1 MTTYLLEL
9 GVEEFPSRYM
19 ASTKQQLKQNV
30 LDGLAS
36 AGLSFAN
43 ARIAATPRR
52 FALWLEELKAKESE
66 GEEVVRGPSKQAA
79 FDAEGQPTKA
89 LLGFLR
95 AKGLQLEDTFVE
107 DTGKNEYVFAR
118 LKKEA
123 VSVEKTLPTV
133 IAEAVRKISN
143 PRAMRWGGKNLRFL
157 RPIRWMVSLLDDQ
170 VLPIDLEGIPVGN
183 RTNGHRFLG
192 EKNLV
197 IRDAHSYEAQ
207 LEENFVII
215 DESKRRDLILRG
227 LNRLAREK
235 GGVPM
240 QNEELLEE
248 VVNIVEYPTVFLGDV
263 PREYL
268 TLPPEVIITPM
279 MDHQRYFPVVDD
291 DGHLL
296 PYFLSVRNG
305 NDRGLQNVI
314 DGNRKVLIPRLED
327 AKFFYQQDQAHS
339 LEDLVPKL
347 DELVFHEKLGTM
359 REKTERLESL
369 GVSLA
374 KLLGCGP
381 SIQQNIARAAHL
393 CKADLVTKMVVE
405 FTELQGTMGRIYAAE
420 NGEVDAVSHAI
431 EEHYLPR
438 QSGGDLPKTTAGMV
452 LSLADKLDTLAGLF
466 AIDVNVTGSQDPFG
480 LRRAV
485 IGMLDILQKN
495 LLHIELKE
503 ALRDALLLYVEQKGL
518 VFDYND
524 VISRMSDFFRGR
536 LRTKLQE
543 QGIRYDVAD
552 AVLATEDDDYLRLM
566 QKAAVVQKVV
576 EQDTENE
583 LITGF
588 VRIESMAEHAE
599 STVVDENVLQDEDQ
613 TMFAS
618 LSRADAV
625 REELQKDH
633 YEEAFA
639 LLADWMPILHD
650 YLDGT
655 MILVDDV
662 SLKEARLGMLA
673 QVNALIEDLL
683 IPHRIVRES

>member
-36 AGLSFAN
+36 AGLSFSD
-43 ARIAATPRR
+43 ARVEATPRR
-52 FALWLEELKAKESE
+52 FALWLEEVKAKESE

-107 DTGKNEYVFAR
+107 DNGKNEYVFAR

-192 EKNLV
+192 EKNFV
-197 IRDAHSYEAQ
+197 IHDVHSYETQ
-207 LEENFVII
+207 LEENYVII
-215 DESKRRDLILRG
+215 DESKRRDRILRG

-305 NDRGLQNVI
+305 NDQGLQNVI

-359 REKTERLESL
+359 REKTARLESL

-466 AIDVNVTGSQDPFG
+466 AIDINVTGSQDPFG

-524 VISRMSDFFRGR
+524 VIARISDFFRGR

-566 QKAAVVQKVV
+566 QKAVIAQKVI
-576 EQDTENE
+576 EKDTENE

-599 STVVDENVLQDEDQ
+599 STAVDANVLQDEDQ

-625 REELQKDH
+625 REALQKDH

-650 YLDGT
+650 YLDRT
-655 MILVDDV
+655 MILVDDA

-673 QVNALIEDLL
+673 QVNALIEELL

>member
-9 GVEEFPSRYM
+9 GVEEFPSRYI

-30 LDGLAS
+30 LDGLAA
-36 AGLSFAN
+36 AGLSVTD
-43 ARIAATPRR
+43 ARVQSTPRR
-52 FALWLEELKAKESE
+52 FALWLEDIQAKESAA
-66 GEEVVRGPSKQAA
+66 EEVVRGPSKQAA
-79 FDAEGQPTKA
+79 FDSEGQPTKA

-95 AKGLQLEDTFVE
+95 SKGLSLSDTFIE
-107 DTGKNEYVFAR
+107 NKGKSEYVFAR

-123 VSVEKTLPTV
+123 ISIEKTLPTI

-157 RPIRWMVSLLDDQ
+157 RPIRWIVSLLEDQ
-170 VLPIDLEGIPVGN
+170 VLPIELEGIPVGN

-192 EKNLV
+192 QKNFV
-197 IRDAHSYEAQ
+197 IESVHTYESQ
-207 LEENFVII
+207 LEENYVII
-215 DESKRRDLILRG
+215 DESKRRDRILRG

-240 QNEELLEE
+240 QNAELLEE
-248 VVNIVEYPTVFLGDV
+248 VVNIVEYPTVFRGDV

-291 DGHLL
+291 ENHLL

-305 NDRGLQNVI
+305 NEVGLQNVI
-314 DGNRKVLIPRLED
+314 EGNQKVLIPRLED
-327 AKFFYQQDQAHS
+327 AKFFYQQDQARP
-339 LEDLVPKL
+339 LEELVPKL
-347 DELVFHEKLGTM
+347 DELVFHEQLGTM

-374 KLLGCGP
+374 KLLVCGP

-405 FTELQGTMGRIYAAE
+405 FTELQGTMGRIYATE
-420 NGEVDAVSHAI
+420 NGEVPAVAKAI

-438 QSGGDLPKTTAGMV
+438 QSGGELPQTTAGMV

-485 IGMLDILQKN
+485 IGILDILQKN
-495 LLHIELKE
+495 SLHLSMTD

-518 VFDYND
+518 VFDYDD
-524 VISRMSDFFRGR
+524 VISRISDFFRGR

-552 AVLATEDDDYLRLM
+552 AVLATEDNDYLRLM
-566 QKAAVVQKVV
+566 QKAAAVQALTEK
-576 EQDTENE
+576 DPENE

-599 STVVDENVLQDEDQ
+599 STAVDADCLQEEDQ
-613 TMFAS
+613 KLFAS
-618 LSRADAV
+618 LYRAEEIRA
-625 REELQKDH
+625 ELQKDH
-633 YEEAFA
+633 YEEALA
-639 LLADWMPILHD
+639 LFREWMPILHD
-650 YLDGT
+650 YLDAT
-655 MILVDDV
+655 MILVDDAR
-662 SLKEARLGMLA
+662 LKASRLGMLA
-673 QVNALIEDLL
+673 QVNDLIHEIL
-683 IPHRIVRES
+683 IARRIVRED

>member
-36 AGLSFAN
+36 AGLSFSD
-43 ARIAATPRR
+43 ARVEATPRR
-52 FALWLEELKAKESE
+52 FALWLEEVKAKESE

-107 DTGKNEYVFAR
+107 DNGKNEYVFAR

-192 EKNLV
+192 EKNFV
-197 IRDAHSYEAQ
+197 IHDVHSYETQ
-207 LEENFVII
+207 LEENYVII
-215 DESKRRDLILRG
+215 DESKRRDRILRG

-305 NDRGLQNVI
+305 NDQGLQNVI

-359 REKTERLESL
+359 REKTARLESL

-381 SIQQNIARAAHL
+381 SIQQNISRAAHL

-466 AIDVNVTGSQDPFG
+466 AIDINVTGSQDPFG

-524 VISRMSDFFRGR
+524 VIARISDFFRGR

-566 QKAAVVQKVV
+566 QKAAIAQKVI
-576 EQDTENE
+576 EKDTENE

-599 STVVDENVLQDEDQ
+599 STAVDANVLQDEDQ

-625 REELQKDH
+625 REALQKDH

-650 YLDGT
+650 YLDRT
-655 MILVDDV
+655 MILVDDA

-673 QVNALIEDLL
+673 QINALIEELL

>member
-107 DTGKNEYVFAR
+107 DNGKNEYVFAR
-118 LKKEA
+118 LKKET

-207 LEENFVII
+207 LEENYVII

-305 NDRGLQNVI
+305 NDQGLQNVI

-438 QSGGDLPKTTAGMV
+438 LSGGDLPKTTAGMV

-552 AVLATEDDDYLRLM
+552 AVLATNDDDYLRLM

-588 VRIESMAEHAE
+588 VRIESMAGHAE
-599 STVVDENVLQDEDQ
+599 STVVDANVLQDEDQ
-613 TMFAS
+613 TMFSS

-650 YLDGT
+650 YLDRT
-655 MILVDDV
+655 MILVDDA

>member
-30 LDGLAS
+30 LEGLSS
-36 AGLSFAN
+36 AGLSFSD
-43 ARIAATPRR
+43 ARVEATPRR
-52 FALWLEELKAKESE
+52 FALWLEEVKAKESE

-107 DTGKNEYVFAR
+107 DNGKNEYVFAR

-192 EKNLV
+192 EKNFV
-197 IRDAHSYEAQ
+197 IHDVHSYETQ
-207 LEENFVII
+207 LEENYVII
-215 DESKRRDLILRG
+215 DESKRRDRILRG

-305 NDRGLQNVI
+305 NDQGLQNVI

-359 REKTERLESL
+359 REKTARLESL

-381 SIQQNIARAAHL
+381 SIQQNISRAAHL

-466 AIDVNVTGSQDPFG
+466 AIDINVTGSQDPFG

-524 VISRMSDFFRGR
+524 VIARISDFFRGR

-566 QKAAVVQKVV
+566 QKAAIAQKVI
-576 EQDTENE
+576 EKDTENE

-599 STVVDENVLQDEDQ
+599 STAVDANVLQDEDE

-625 REELQKDH
+625 REALQKDH

-650 YLDGT
+650 YLDRT
-655 MILVDDV
+655 MILVDDA

-673 QVNALIEDLL
+673 QVNALIEELL

>member
-30 LDGLAS
+30 LDGLSS
-36 AGLSFAN
+36 AGLSFAD
-43 ARIAATPRR
+43 ARIEATPRR

-107 DTGKNEYVFAR
+107 DNGKNEYVFAR

-192 EKNLV
+192 EKNFV
-197 IRDAHSYEAQ
+197 IHDVHSYETQ
-207 LEENFVII
+207 LEENYVII
-215 DESKRRDLILRG
+215 DESKRRDRILRG

-305 NDRGLQNVI
+305 NDQGLQNVI

-359 REKTERLESL
+359 REKTARLESL

-466 AIDVNVTGSQDPFG
+466 AIDINVTGSQDPFG

-524 VISRMSDFFRGR
+524 VIARISDFFRGR

-566 QKAAVVQKVV
+566 QKAAIAQKVI
-576 EQDTENE
+576 EKDTENE

-599 STVVDENVLQDEDQ
+599 STAVDANVLQDEDQ

-618 LSRADAV
+618 LSRAGAV
-625 REELQKDH
+625 REALQKDH

-650 YLDGT
+650 YLDRT
-655 MILVDDV
+655 MILVDDA

>member
-30 LDGLAS
+30 LDGLSS
-36 AGLSFAN
+36 AGLSFAD
-43 ARIAATPRR
+43 ARIEATPRR

-107 DTGKNEYVFAR
+107 DNGKNEYVFAR

-192 EKNLV
+192 EKNFV
-197 IRDAHSYEAQ
+197 IHDVHSYETQ
-207 LEENFVII
+207 LEENYVII
-215 DESKRRDLILRG
+215 DESKRRDRILRG

-305 NDRGLQNVI
+305 NDQGLQNVI

-359 REKTERLESL
+359 REKTARLESL

-466 AIDVNVTGSQDPFG
+466 AIDINVTGSQDPFG

-503 ALRDALLLYVEQKGL
+503 ALRDALLLYVEQNGL

-524 VISRMSDFFRGR
+524 VIARISDFFRGR

-566 QKAAVVQKVV
+566 QKAAIAQKVI
-576 EQDTENE
+576 EKDTENE

-599 STVVDENVLQDEDQ
+599 STAVDANVLQDEDQ

-650 YLDGT
+650 YLDRT
-655 MILVDDV
+655 MILVDDA

>member
-30 LDGLAS
+30 LDGLSS
-36 AGLSFAN
+36 AGLSFAD
-43 ARIAATPRR
+43 ARIEATPRR

-107 DTGKNEYVFAR
+107 DNGKNEYVFAR

-192 EKNLV
+192 EKNFV
-197 IRDAHSYEAQ
+197 IHDVHSYEAQ
-207 LEENFVII
+207 LEENYVII
-215 DESKRRDLILRG
+215 DESKRRDRILRG

-305 NDRGLQNVI
+305 NDQGLQNVI

-359 REKTERLESL
+359 REKTARLESL

-466 AIDVNVTGSQDPFG
+466 AIDINVTGSQDPFG

-524 VISRMSDFFRGR
+524 VIARISDFFRGR

-566 QKAAVVQKVV
+566 QKAAIAQKVI
-576 EQDTENE
+576 EKDTENE

-599 STVVDENVLQDEDQ
+599 STAVDANVLQDEDQ

-650 YLDGT
+650 YLDRT
-655 MILVDDV
+655 MILVDDA

-673 QVNALIEDLL
+673 QVNALIEELL

>member
-30 LDGLAS
+30 LEGLSS
-36 AGLSFAN
+36 AGLSFAD
-43 ARIAATPRR
+43 ARIEATPRR

-107 DTGKNEYVFAR
+107 DNGKNEYVFAR

-192 EKNLV
+192 EKNFV
-197 IRDAHSYEAQ
+197 IHDVHSYETQ
-207 LEENFVII
+207 LEENYVII
-215 DESKRRDLILRG
+215 DESKRRDRILRG

-305 NDRGLQNVI
+305 NDQGLQNVI

-359 REKTERLESL
+359 REKTARLESL

-466 AIDVNVTGSQDPFG
+466 AIDINVTGSQDPFG

-524 VISRMSDFFRGR
+524 VIARISDFFRGR

-566 QKAAVVQKVV
+566 QKAAIAQKVI
-576 EQDTENE
+576 EKDTENE

-599 STVVDENVLQDEDQ
+599 STAVDANVLQDEDQ

-625 REELQKDH
+625 REALQKDH

-650 YLDGT
+650 YLDRT
-655 MILVDDV
+655 MILVDDA

-673 QVNALIEDLL
+673 QVNALIEELL

>member
-30 LDGLAS
+30 LEGLSS
-36 AGLSFAN
+36 AGLSFAD
-43 ARIAATPRR
+43 ARIEATPRR
-52 FALWLEELKAKESE
+52 FALWLEELKEKESE

-107 DTGKNEYVFAR
+107 DNGKNEYVFAR

-192 EKNLV
+192 EKNFV
-197 IRDAHSYEAQ
+197 IHDVHSYETQ
-207 LEENFVII
+207 LEENYVII
-215 DESKRRDLILRG
+215 DESKRRDRILRG

-305 NDRGLQNVI
+305 NDQGLQNVI

-359 REKTERLESL
+359 REKTARLESL

-381 SIQQNIARAAHL
+381 SIQQNISRAAHL

-466 AIDVNVTGSQDPFG
+466 AIDINVTGSQDPFG

-524 VISRMSDFFRGR
+524 VIARISDFFRGR

-566 QKAAVVQKVV
+566 QKAAIAQKVI
-576 EQDTENE
+576 EKDTENE

-599 STVVDENVLQDEDQ
+599 STAVDANVLQDEDQ

-625 REELQKDH
+625 REALQKDH

-650 YLDGT
+650 YLDRT
-655 MILVDDV
+655 MILVDDA

-673 QVNALIEDLL
+673 QVNALIEELL

>member
-30 LDGLAS
+30 LEGLSS
-36 AGLSFAN
+36 AGLSFSD
-43 ARIAATPRR
+43 ARVEATPRR
-52 FALWLEELKAKESE
+52 FALWLEEVKAKESE

-107 DTGKNEYVFAR
+107 DNGKNEYVFAR

-192 EKNLV
+192 EKNFV
-197 IRDAHSYEAQ
+197 IHDVHSYEAQ
-207 LEENFVII
+207 LEENYVII
-215 DESKRRDLILRG
+215 DESKRRDRILRG

-305 NDRGLQNVI
+305 NDQGLQNVI

-359 REKTERLESL
+359 REKTARLESL

-381 SIQQNIARAAHL
+381 SIQQNISRAAHL

-466 AIDVNVTGSQDPFG
+466 AIDINVTGSQDPFG

-524 VISRMSDFFRGR
+524 VIARISDFFRGR

-566 QKAAVVQKVV
+566 QKAAIAQKVI
-576 EQDTENE
+576 EKDTENE

-599 STVVDENVLQDEDQ
+599 STAVDANVLQDEDQ

-625 REELQKDH
+625 REALQKDH

-650 YLDGT
+650 YLDRT
-655 MILVDDV
+655 MILVDDA

-673 QVNALIEDLL
+673 QVNALIEELL

>member
-30 LDGLAS
+30 LEGLSS
-36 AGLSFAN
+36 AGLSFAD
-43 ARIAATPRR
+43 ARIEATPRR

-107 DTGKNEYVFAR
+107 DNGKNKYVFAR

-192 EKNLV
+192 EKNFV
-197 IRDAHSYEAQ
+197 IHDVHSYETQ
-207 LEENFVII
+207 LEENYVII
-215 DESKRRDLILRG
+215 DESKRRDRILRG

-305 NDRGLQNVI
+305 NDQGLQNVI

-359 REKTERLESL
+359 REKTARLESL

-466 AIDVNVTGSQDPFG
+466 AIDINVTGSQDPFG

-524 VISRMSDFFRGR
+524 VIARISDFFRGR

-566 QKAAVVQKVV
+566 QKAAIAQKVI
-576 EQDTENE
+576 EKDTENE

-599 STVVDENVLQDEDQ
+599 STAVDANVLQDEDQ

-625 REELQKDH
+625 REALQKDH

-650 YLDGT
+650 YLDRT
-655 MILVDDV
+655 MILVDDA

-673 QVNALIEDLL
+673 QVNALIEELL

>member
-30 LDGLAS
+30 LEGLSS
-36 AGLSFAN
+36 AGLSFAD
-43 ARIAATPRR
+43 ARIEATPRR
-52 FALWLEELKAKESE
+52 FALWLEELKEKESE

-107 DTGKNEYVFAR
+107 DNGKNEYVFAR

-192 EKNLV
+192 EKNFV
-197 IRDAHSYEAQ
+197 IHDVHSYETQ
-207 LEENFVII
+207 LEENYVII
-215 DESKRRDLILRG
+215 DESKRRDRILRG

-305 NDRGLQNVI
+305 NDQGLQNVI

-359 REKTERLESL
+359 REKTARLESL

-466 AIDVNVTGSQDPFG
+466 AIDINVTGSQDPFG

-524 VISRMSDFFRGR
+524 VIARIRDFFRGR

-566 QKAAVVQKVV
+566 QKAAIAQKVI
-576 EQDTENE
+576 EKDTENE

-599 STVVDENVLQDEDQ
+599 STAVDANVLQDEDQ

-625 REELQKDH
+625 REALQKDH

-650 YLDGT
+650 YLDRT
-655 MILVDDV
+655 MILVDDA

-673 QVNALIEDLL
+673 QVNALIEELL

>member
-30 LDGLAS
+30 LDGLSS
-36 AGLSFAN
+36 AGLSFAD
-43 ARIAATPRR
+43 ARIEATPRR

-107 DTGKNEYVFAR
+107 DNGKNEYVFAR

-192 EKNLV
+192 EKNFV
-197 IRDAHSYEAQ
+197 IHDVHSYEAQ
-207 LEENFVII
+207 LEENYVII
-215 DESKRRDLILRG
+215 DESKRRDRILRG

-305 NDRGLQNVI
+305 NDQGLQNVI

-359 REKTERLESL
+359 REKTARLESL

-466 AIDVNVTGSQDPFG
+466 AIDINVTGSQDPFG

-524 VISRMSDFFRGR
+524 VIARISDFFRGR

-566 QKAAVVQKVV
+566 QKAAIAQKVI
-576 EQDTENE
+576 EKDTENE

-599 STVVDENVLQDEDQ
+599 STAVDANVLQDEDQ

-625 REELQKDH
+625 REALQKDH
-633 YEEAFA
+633 YEEAFV

-650 YLDGT
+650 YLDRT
-655 MILVDDV
+655 MILVDDA

-673 QVNALIEDLL
+673 QVNALIEELL

>member
-36 AGLSFAN
+36 AGLSFSD
-43 ARIAATPRR
+43 ARVEATPRR
-52 FALWLEELKAKESE
+52 FALWLEEVKAKESE

-107 DTGKNEYVFAR
+107 DNGKNEYVFAR

-192 EKNLV
+192 EKNFV
-197 IRDAHSYEAQ
+197 IHDVHSYETQ
-207 LEENFVII
+207 LEENYVII
-215 DESKRRDLILRG
+215 DESKRRDRILRG

-305 NDRGLQNVI
+305 NNQGLQNVI

-359 REKTERLESL
+359 REKTARLESL

-466 AIDVNVTGSQDPFG
+466 AIDINVTGSQDPFG

-524 VISRMSDFFRGR
+524 VIARISDFFRGR

-566 QKAAVVQKVV
+566 QKAAIAQKVI
-576 EQDTENE
+576 EKDTENE

-599 STVVDENVLQDEDQ
+599 STAVDANVLQDEDQ

-625 REELQKDH
+625 REALQKDH

-650 YLDGT
+650 YLDRT
-655 MILVDDV
+655 MILVDDAA
-662 SLKEARLGMLA
+662 LKEARLGMLA
-673 QVNALIEDLL
+673 QVNALIEELL

>member
-36 AGLSFAN
+36 AGLSFAD
-43 ARIAATPRR
+43 ARVEATPRR
-52 FALWLEELKAKESE
+52 FALWLEEVKAKESE
-66 GEEVVRGPSKQAA
+66 GEEVVRGPSKQSA

-107 DTGKNEYVFAR
+107 DNGKNEYVFAR

-192 EKNLV
+192 EKNFV
-197 IRDAHSYEAQ
+197 IHDVHSYEAQ
-207 LEENFVII
+207 LEENYVII
-215 DESKRRDLILRG
+215 DESKRRDRILRG

-305 NDRGLQNVI
+305 NDQGLQNVI

-359 REKTERLESL
+359 REKTARLESL

-466 AIDVNVTGSQDPFG
+466 AIDINVTGSQDPFG

-524 VISRMSDFFRGR
+524 VIARISDFFRGR

-566 QKAAVVQKVV
+566 QKAAIAQKVI
-576 EQDTENE
+576 EKDTENE

-599 STVVDENVLQDEDQ
+599 STAVDANVLQDEDE

-625 REELQKDH
+625 REALQKDH

-650 YLDGT
+650 YLDRT
-655 MILVDDV
+655 MILVDDAA
-662 SLKEARLGMLA
+662 LKEARLGMLA
-673 QVNALIEDLL
+673 QVNALIEELL

>member
-36 AGLSFAN
+36 AGLSFSD
-43 ARIAATPRR
+43 ARVEATPRR
-52 FALWLEELKAKESE
+52 FALWLEEVKAKESE

-107 DTGKNEYVFAR
+107 DNGKNEYVFAR

-192 EKNLV
+192 EKNFV
-197 IRDAHSYEAQ
+197 IHDVHSYETQ
-207 LEENFVII
+207 LEENYVII
-215 DESKRRDLILRG
+215 DESKRRDRILRG

-305 NDRGLQNVI
+305 NDQGLQNVI

-359 REKTERLESL
+359 REKTARLESL

-381 SIQQNIARAAHL
+381 SIQQNISRAAHL

-466 AIDVNVTGSQDPFG
+466 AIDINVTGSQDPFG

-524 VISRMSDFFRGR
+524 VIARISDFFRGR

-566 QKAAVVQKVV
+566 QKAAIAQKVI
-576 EQDTENE
+576 EKDTENE

-599 STVVDENVLQDEDQ
+599 STAVDANVLQDEDQ

-625 REELQKDH
+625 REALQKDH

-650 YLDGT
+650 YLDRT
-655 MILVDDV
+655 MILVDDA

-673 QVNALIEDLL
+673 QVNALIEELL

>member
-30 LDGLAS
+30 LDGLAD
-36 AGLSFAN
+36 AGLSVSN
-43 ARIAATPRR
+43 AHVQATPRR
-52 FALWLEELKAKESE
+52 FALWLEEINAQEGA

-79 FDAEGQPTKA
+79 FDGEGQPTKA

-95 AKGLQLEDTFVE
+95 AKGVSLEDTFIE
-107 DTGKNEYVFAR
+107 DNGKSEYVFAR

-123 VSVEKTLPTV
+123 VSIEKTLPGI
-133 IAEAVRKISN
+133 IAEAIRKISN

-157 RPIRWMVSLLDDQ
+157 RPIRWIVSILEDQ

-192 EKNLV
+192 EKNFV
-197 IRDAHSYEAQ
+197 IRDVHSYEAQ
-207 LEENFVII
+207 LEENYVLI
-215 DESKRRDLILRG
+215 DENKRRDVILRG

-240 QNEELLEE
+240 HNEELLEE

-291 DGHLL
+291 DNHLL

-305 NDRGLQNVI
+305 NDKGLQNVI
-314 DGNRKVLIPRLED
+314 EGNRKVLIPRLED
-327 AKFFYQQDQAHS
+327 AKFFYHQDQAHP
-339 LEDLVPKL
+339 LEELVPKL
-347 DELVFHEKLGTM
+347 DELVFHEQLGTM

-374 KLLGCGP
+374 KLLVCGP

-405 FTELQGTMGRIYAAE
+405 FTELQGTMGRIYATE
-420 NGEVDAVSHAI
+420 DGEVPAVAQAI

-438 QSGGDLPKTTAGMV
+438 QSGGALPQTTAGMV

-466 AIDVNVTGSQDPFG
+466 AIDINVTGSQDPFG

-485 IGMLDILQKN
+485 IGILDIVQKHS
-495 LLHIELKE
+495 LHLPLKE
-503 ALRDALLLYVEQKGL
+503 VLRDALLLYVEQKGL
-518 VFDYND
+518 VFDYDD
-524 VISRMSDFFRGR
+524 VLSRVSDFFRGR
-536 LRTKLQE
+536 LRTRMQE

-552 AVLATEDDDYLRLM
+552 AVLAIEDDDYLRLM
-566 QKAAVVQKVV
+566 QKAAAVQALT
-576 EQDTENE
+576 EQDTDNE

-599 STVVDENVLQDEDQ
+599 STAVDVDRLQAEDQ
-613 TMFAS
+613 DMLAS
-618 LSRADAV
+618 LSRAETI
-625 REELQKDH
+625 REELHKDH
-633 YEEAFA
+633 YEEALA
-639 LLADWMPILHD
+639 LLRDWMPVIHE
-650 YLDGT
+650 YLDRT
-655 MILVDDV
+655 MILVDDEA
-662 SLKEARLGMLA
+662 LKASRLGMLA
-673 QVNALIEDLL
+673 QVNALIQEIL
-683 IPHRIVRES
+683 IPHRIVREA

>member
-30 LDGLAS
+30 LEGLSS
-36 AGLSFAN
+36 AGLSFSD
-43 ARIAATPRR
+43 ARVEATPRR
-52 FALWLEELKAKESE
+52 FALWLEEVKAKESE

-107 DTGKNEYVFAR
+107 DNGKNEYVFAR

-192 EKNLV
+192 EKNFV
-197 IRDAHSYEAQ
+197 IHDVHSYETQ
-207 LEENFVII
+207 LEENYVII
-215 DESKRRDLILRG
+215 DESKRRDRILRG

-305 NDRGLQNVI
+305 NDQGLQNVI

-359 REKTERLESL
+359 REKTARLESL

-381 SIQQNIARAAHL
+381 SIQQNISRAAHL

-466 AIDVNVTGSQDPFG
+466 AIDINVTGSQDPFG

-524 VISRMSDFFRGR
+524 VIARISDFFRGR

-566 QKAAVVQKVV
+566 QKAAIAQKVI
-576 EQDTENE
+576 EKDTENE

-599 STVVDENVLQDEDQ
+599 STAVDANVLQDEDQ

-625 REELQKDH
+625 REALQKDH

-650 YLDGT
+650 YLDRT
-655 MILVDDV
+655 MILVDDA

-673 QVNALIEDLL
+673 QVNALIEELL

>member
-30 LDGLAS
+30 LEGLSS
-36 AGLSFAN
+36 AGLSFAD
-43 ARIAATPRR
+43 ARIEATPRR
-52 FALWLEELKAKESE
+52 FALWLEEVKAKESE

-107 DTGKNEYVFAR
+107 DNGKNEYVFAR

-192 EKNLV
+192 EKNFV
-197 IRDAHSYEAQ
+197 IHDVHSYETQ
-207 LEENFVII
+207 LEENYVII
-215 DESKRRDLILRG
+215 DESKRRDRILRG

-305 NDRGLQNVI
+305 NDQGLQNVI

-359 REKTERLESL
+359 REKTARLESL

-466 AIDVNVTGSQDPFG
+466 AIDINVTGSQDPFG

-524 VISRMSDFFRGR
+524 VIARISDFFRGR

-566 QKAAVVQKVV
+566 QKAAIAQKVI
-576 EQDTENE
+576 EKDTENE

-599 STVVDENVLQDEDQ
+599 STAVDANVLQDEDQ

-625 REELQKDH
+625 REALQKDH

-650 YLDGT
+650 YLDRT
-655 MILVDDV
+655 MILVDDA

-673 QVNALIEDLL
+673 QVNALIEELL

>member
-36 AGLSFAN
+36 AGLSFAD

-157 RPIRWMVSLLDDQ
+157 RPIRWMVSLLDDK

-305 NDRGLQNVI
+305 NDQGLQNVI

-466 AIDVNVTGSQDPFG
+466 AIDINVTGSQDPFG

-495 LLHIELKE
+495 LLHVELKE

-552 AVLATEDDDYLRLM
+552 AVLATNDDDYLRLM

-576 EQDTENE
+576 EKDTENE

-599 STVVDENVLQDEDQ
+599 STAVDANVLQDEDQ

-633 YEEAFA
+633 YKEAFA

-650 YLDGT
+650 YLDRT
-655 MILVDDV
+655 MILVDDA

>member
-36 AGLSFAN
+36 AGLSFSD
-43 ARIAATPRR
+43 ARVEATPRR
-52 FALWLEELKAKESE
+52 FALWLEEVKAKESE

-107 DTGKNEYVFAR
+107 DNGKNEYVFAR

-192 EKNLV
+192 EKNFV
-197 IRDAHSYEAQ
+197 IHDVHSYETQ
-207 LEENFVII
+207 LEENYVII
-215 DESKRRDLILRG
+215 DESKRRDRILRG

-305 NDRGLQNVI
+305 NDQGLQNVI

-359 REKTERLESL
+359 REKTARLESL

-466 AIDVNVTGSQDPFG
+466 AIDINVTGSQDPFG

-524 VISRMSDFFRGR
+524 VIARISDFFRGR

-566 QKAAVVQKVV
+566 QKAAIAQKVI
-576 EQDTENE
+576 EKDTENE

-599 STVVDENVLQDEDQ
+599 STAVDANVLQDEDQ

-625 REELQKDH
+625 REALQKDH

-650 YLDGT
+650 YLDRT
-655 MILVDDV
+655 MILVDDA

-673 QVNALIEDLL
+673 QVNALIEELL

>member
-36 AGLSFAN
+36 AGLSFAD
-43 ARIAATPRR
+43 ARVEATPRR
-52 FALWLEELKAKESE
+52 FALWLEEVKAKESE
-66 GEEVVRGPSKQAA
+66 GEEVVRGPSKQSA
-79 FDAEGQPTKA
+79 FDAEGQPTKS

-107 DTGKNEYVFAR
+107 DNGKNEYVFAR

-192 EKNLV
+192 EKNFV
-197 IRDAHSYEAQ
+197 IHDVHSYETQ
-207 LEENFVII
+207 LEENYVII
-215 DESKRRDLILRG
+215 DESKRRDRILRG

-305 NDRGLQNVI
+305 NDQGLQNVI

-359 REKTERLESL
+359 REKTARLESL

-381 SIQQNIARAAHL
+381 SIQQNISRAAHL

-466 AIDVNVTGSQDPFG
+466 AIDINVTGSQDPFG

-524 VISRMSDFFRGR
+524 VIARISDFFRGR

-566 QKAAVVQKVV
+566 QKAAIAQKVI
-576 EQDTENE
+576 EKDTENE

-599 STVVDENVLQDEDQ
+599 STAVDANVLQDEDQ

-625 REELQKDH
+625 REALQKDH

-650 YLDGT
+650 YLDRT
-655 MILVDDV
+655 MILVDDA

-673 QVNALIEDLL
+673 QVNALIEELL

>member
-36 AGLSFAN
+36 AGLSFSD
-43 ARIAATPRR
+43 ARVEATPRR
-52 FALWLEELKAKESE
+52 FALWLEEVKAKESE

-107 DTGKNEYVFAR
+107 DNGKNEYVFAR

-192 EKNLV
+192 EKNFV
-197 IRDAHSYEAQ
+197 IHDVHSYEAQ
-207 LEENFVII
+207 LEENYVII
-215 DESKRRDLILRG
+215 DESKRRDRILRG

-305 NDRGLQNVI
+305 NDQGLQNVI

-359 REKTERLESL
+359 REKTARLESL

-466 AIDVNVTGSQDPFG
+466 AIDINVTGSQDPFG

-524 VISRMSDFFRGR
+524 VIARISDFFRGR

-566 QKAAVVQKVV
+566 QKAAIAQKVI
-576 EQDTENE
+576 EKDTENE

-599 STVVDENVLQDEDQ
+599 STAVDANVLQDEDE

-625 REELQKDH
+625 REALQKDH

-650 YLDGT
+650 YLDRT
-655 MILVDDV
+655 MILVDDAA
-662 SLKEARLGMLA
+662 LKEARLGMLA
-673 QVNALIEDLL
+673 QVNALIEELL